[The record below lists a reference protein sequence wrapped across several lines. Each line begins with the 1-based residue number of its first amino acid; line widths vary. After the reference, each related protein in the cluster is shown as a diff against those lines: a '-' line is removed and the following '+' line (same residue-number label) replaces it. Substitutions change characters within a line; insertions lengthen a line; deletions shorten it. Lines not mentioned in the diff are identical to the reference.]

1 MDIYN
6 EIGVKKV
13 INCLGNSTVLGGNT
27 ASGEVKEAIESAS
40 QNYVSMEDLTNK
52 CNDLVAKLIGSES
65 ALITP
70 GAAAGLTL
78 ATAGAM
84 TGKNKNLIEVPCH
97 RIVKSDGSIG
107 KYVNGSLA
115 KKELLINEGLTIKD
129 NKIIDFEEKLYKFE
143 K

>member
-1 MDIYN
+1 MR
-6 EIGVKKV
+6 G
-13 INCLGNSTVLGGNT
+13 
-27 ASGEVKEAIESAS
+27 KEFLQWIHEKTFIHNICS
-40 QNYVSMEDLTNK
+40 
-52 CNDLVAKLIGSES
+52 
-65 ALITP
+65 
-70 GAAAGLTL
+70 
-78 ATAGAM
+78 
-84 TGKNKNLIEVPCH
+84 KNKNLVEVPCH